1 MNNLKAFLAGNAISA
16 ENTRCLYIASKR
28 FVDNEN
34 KPLLWEIKAITNI
47 EDEEIR
53 NSCTKKVQVP
63 GKTGVYIPELDF
75 NKYAGKL
82 AAACTVYPDLLNA
95 ELQDSY
101 GVKKDDD
108 LLKAMLIPGEYMQ
121 YIAKVQEINGFG
133 SNMND
138 LVEEAKN

>member
-1 MNNLKAFLAGNAISA
+1 MNNLKAFLAGNAIKV
-16 ENTRCLYIASKR
+16 ENIKYAASKR
-28 FVDNEN
+28 FVDEEGN
-34 KPLLWEIKAITNI
+34 PIQWEIKTISNI

-53 NSCTKKVQVP
+53 SSCTKMIQAPNRTGAYVP
-63 GKTGVYIPELDF
+63 EVDF

-82 AAACTVYPDLLNA
+82 AATCTVYPDLLNA

-108 LLKAMLIPGEYMQ
+108 LLKTMLTPGEYIK
-121 YIAKVQEINGFG
+121 YITKVQEINGFG
-133 SNMND
+133 STMND

>member
-16 ENTRCLYIASKR
+16 ENTRCLYVASKR
-28 FVDNEN
+28 FVDSEN
-34 KPLLWEIKAITNI
+34 KPILWEIKAIPYI

-53 NSCTKKVQVP
+53 NSCTKKAQTP
-63 GKTGVYIPELDF
+63 NKAGVYVPEVNFD
-75 NKYAGKL
+75 KYVGKL

-101 GVKKDDD
+101 HVTKDDD
-108 LLKAMLIPGEYMQ
+108 LLKAMLTPGEYMQ

-133 SNMND
+133 SNIND